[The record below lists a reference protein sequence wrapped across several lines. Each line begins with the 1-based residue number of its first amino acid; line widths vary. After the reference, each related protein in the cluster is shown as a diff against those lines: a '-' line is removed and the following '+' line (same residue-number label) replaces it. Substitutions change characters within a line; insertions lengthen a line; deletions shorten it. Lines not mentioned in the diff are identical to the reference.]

1 MNRPDTTDK
10 TNGNIKPD
18 WRSRACITLREAA
31 EILSCPP
38 SQLRK
43 LCRQGQLNPITGL
56 GRKWRLD
63 TKDIEAMLARRL
75 RN

>member
-1 MNRPDTTDK
+1 MISSK
-10 TNGNIKPD
+10 FKGTNTLD
-18 WRSRACITLREAA
+18 WRNRACITLKEAA

-56 GRKWRLD
+56 GRKWRLA
-63 TKDIEAMLARRL
+63 TADIESMLARRL